1 MNALLATITLTGS
14 FPTDRDKLR
23 NVFIETGTGID
34 REGRSSFWS
43 GGRRFIFNKRG
54 EVVKV
59 LDYIRDGR
67 IANNAGIVVNG
78 T

>member
-1 MNALLATITLTGS
+1 MNALLATVTGTGS
-14 FPTDRDKLR
+14 FLTDRDILR
-23 NVFIETGTGID
+23 NVLINCGTGIN